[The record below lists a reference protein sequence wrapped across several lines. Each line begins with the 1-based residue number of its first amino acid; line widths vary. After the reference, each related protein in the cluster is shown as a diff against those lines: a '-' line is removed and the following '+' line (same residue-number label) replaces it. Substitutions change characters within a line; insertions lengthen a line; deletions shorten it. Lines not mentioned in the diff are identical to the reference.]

1 MRWRGEWVLGTEA
14 ICWCIDLSV
23 ALDISTILL
32 PRKPRWSQCLWSS
45 MLKAYSFSTL
55 LLCVND
61 CLISNSYWEKSSR
74 IMSPL
79 RAVVCVLLQKTTG
92 VGTSFRQSTGL
103 FVWKCTPLHPVF
115 FVSKPAHRSILL
127 TIQIVIDLPYLG
139 PGAIRS
145 HLLPLPY
152 WKGKHSWC
160 CRPKCLALGCSVG
173 AMCLVHDGWM
183 NSGYT
188 FTPTHPTCS
197 PVGGD
202 GLSYCFW
209 SELGSPSSSD
219 GFCIAPQAGHLIL
232 LIYSES

>member
-1 MRWRGEWVLGTEA
+1 MSTGYRSYLLVYWSEYGAWYLNNPAAAETPLEPVLVIFYA
-14 ICWCIDLSV
+14 QSV
-23 ALDISTILL
+23 FFQHIAAVCKWLF
-32 PRKPRWSQCLWSS
+32 KG
-45 MLKAYSFSTL
+45 
-55 LLCVND
+55 
-61 CLISNSYWEKSSR
+61 LIINSYWEKSRR
-74 IMSPL
+74 IMSLL
-79 RAVVCVLLQKTTG
+79 RAVVCVFLQKTTG

-103 FVWKCTPLHPVF
+103 FVWKFTPLNPVF
-115 FVSKPAHRSILL
+115 FVSKPAHRSILI

-145 HLLPLPY
+145 HLLSLPY

-202 GLSYCFW
+202 WLSYCFW
-209 SELGSPSSSD
+209 WALGSPSPSD
-219 GFCIAPQAGHLIL
+219 VFCIAPQASHLIL